1 MPQLGDEN
9 EKVTNSVI
17 PNGTEAKV
25 MRNLIENKG
34 LLNGKGKLYAGT
46 ADTTSTGAP
55 VTTAI
60 DPTNASEGSV
70 LIKDSS
76 QVGGWKV
83 DQIGPTNI
91 IPKSLTGNQIAD
103 GAIGNS
109 KLDIT
114 DQIELSPSLTI
125 GSASHSTILS
135 AYTAPYGSSKTVMV
149 RFPRYSGTLV
159 TEDDVAEQY
168 VKRDLITTECNG
180 DYKLPNG
187 TIVGPN
193 GVDITLQF
201 IGPDHM
207 EGGDTAGVVTN
218 VTKAENAISWEGS
231 VKSWDSSGKIVL
243 NLKDSTQML
252 TRLPWDIQVTY
263 YQSAYSAVNAEKT
276 SFSNGAWQE
285 MSDVLADRY
294 LEKNTFYYIKFT
306 YIDFLYSGIIYTDC
320 PSGANYHLIWSSY
333 GEDPSDKT
341 SRGVICLFTTDE
353 GDAQKCKIDGTIN
366 SEYNLFDSV
375 TSINYLKIR

>member
-1 MPQLGDEN
+1 MPQLEDGN

-46 ADTTSTGAP
+46 DDTTSTGAP

-60 DPTNASEGSV
+60 DPKNASEGSV

-76 QVGGWKV
+76 QAGGWKV
-83 DQIGPTNI
+83 DRIGPTNI
-91 IPKSLTGNQIAD
+91 IPKSLTGAQLAD
-103 GAIGNS
+103 GAIDNS

-114 DQIELSPSLTI
+114 DQIKISPSYTT
-125 GSASHSTILS
+125 SSSSYPTILS

-252 TRLPWDIQVTY
+252 TRLPWDIQVVY

-285 MSDVLADRY
+285 MTDAQDDRY
-294 LEKNTFYYIKFT
+294 LEKNTFYYIKFE
-306 YIDFLYSGIIYTDC
+306 YNDFLYSGIIYTDC
-320 PSGANYHLIWSSY
+320 PSRANSHLIWSCY
-333 GEDPSDKT
+333 GENPFNKT
-341 SRGVICLFTTDE
+341 ERGLICLFTTDE